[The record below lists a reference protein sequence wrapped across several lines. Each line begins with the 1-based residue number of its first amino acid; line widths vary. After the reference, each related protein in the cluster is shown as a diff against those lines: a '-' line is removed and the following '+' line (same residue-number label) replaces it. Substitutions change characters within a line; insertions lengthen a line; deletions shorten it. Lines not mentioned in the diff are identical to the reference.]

1 MQELIALFTQTESI
15 DVLELGIDLILSA
28 LMSGLIYLAF
38 VRFGNTVS
46 SRRQFG
52 RIFFLIAVCT
62 CLIIAVIKSSIALSL
77 GLVGALSIVR
87 FRAAVKE
94 PEELAYLFLCVA
106 TGLGFG
112 AGLRVVTLFAVVL
125 ILMILALKG
134 VCFPNKQ
141 AEKYNFS
148 VTAQNS
154 DLTAAAVVE
163 TLNQFTNELI
173 LRRADDGGGKLNL
186 MFIVE
191 FKSVSKLQAAID
203 ALKSRDKSVSVSFI
217 SNETLL

>member
-1 MQELIALFTQTESI
+1 MQDLIALFTQTESI
-15 DVLELGIDLILSA
+15 DVVELGIDLILSA
-28 LMSGLIYLAF
+28 LMSGFTYLTF

-46 SRRQFG
+46 SRQQFG
-52 RIFFLIAVCT
+52 KIFFLVAVCT

-125 ILMILALKG
+125 ILVIIALKG
-134 VCFPNKQ
+134 VVFSKKRV
-141 AEKYNFS
+141 ESFNFS
-148 VTAQNS
+148 VMSQTTN
-154 DLTAAAVVE
+154 
-163 TLNQFTNELI
+163 LNAESVSKLLRPYSNELA
-173 LRRADDGGGKLNL
+173 LRRADDGNGKLNL
-186 MFIVE
+186 MFAVE
-191 FKSVSKLQAAID
+191 FKSMGKLQTAINE
-203 ALKSRDKSVSVSFI
+203 LKAKDNGVSVSFM
-217 SNETLL
+217 SNDTLL